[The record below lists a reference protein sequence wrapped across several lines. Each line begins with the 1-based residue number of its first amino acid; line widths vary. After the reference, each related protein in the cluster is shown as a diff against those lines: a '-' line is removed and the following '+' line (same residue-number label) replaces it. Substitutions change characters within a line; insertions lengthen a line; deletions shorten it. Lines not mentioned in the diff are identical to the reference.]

1 MLAVF
6 GSKAAR
12 HLLHSKIKKKLATQA
27 FLANRAANDF
37 SQTEEPRTL
46 LSCMNFPIS
55 FHIYGTEHSDELVPN
70 VTEADVAELN
80 QEFQTFFGDSCDD
93 SAHDSSTVIRSFPT
107 VELSSQDRTGLTHV
121 DSEGKASM
129 VDLSSFPLFP
139 RPCLYRLSESQF
151 DAAATASGR
160 VVLGREAFELVKA
173 NKVKK
178 GDVLSVAQLAGIQG
192 AKATSQIIPL
202 CHNIFLS
209 SVEVA
214 LDLEEEDAAVKI
226 TSTARTVGPTGVEM
240 EALTA
245 TAAAA
250 LTVYDMCKA
259 VSKDIVIRDILLES
273 KSGGRAGASPG
284 DEPPPAPIV
293 G

>member
-129 VDLSSFPLFP
+129 VDLSSVSL
-139 RPCLYRLSESQF
+139 LYNTLQTNS
-151 DAAATASGR
+151 
-160 VVLGREAFELVKA
+160 READRCAGSDGRRNGSFETEA
-173 NKVKK
+173 N
-178 GDVLSVAQLAGIQG
+178 SG
-192 AKATSQIIPL
+192 AVFYDPP
-202 CHNIFLS
+202 LS
-209 SVEVA
+209 SPMFVPLVRKP
-214 LDLEEEDAAVKI
+214 V
-226 TSTARTVGPTGVEM
+226 RRGQ
-240 EALTA
+240 
-245 TAAAA
+245 
-250 LTVYDMCKA
+250 
-259 VSKDIVIRDILLES
+259 LLPQGELFWDGKLS
-273 KSGGRAGASPG
+273 NL
-284 DEPPPAPIV
+284 
-293 G
+293 

>member
-1 MLAVF
+1 
-6 GSKAAR
+6 
-12 HLLHSKIKKKLATQA
+12 
-27 FLANRAANDF
+27 
-37 SQTEEPRTL
+37 
-46 LSCMNFPIS
+46 
-55 FHIYGTEHSDELVPN
+55 
-70 VTEADVAELN
+70 
-80 QEFQTFFGDSCDD
+80 
-93 SAHDSSTVIRSFPT
+93 
-107 VELSSQDRTGLTHV
+107 
-121 DSEGKASM
+121 
-129 VDLSSFPLFP
+129 
-139 RPCLYRLSESQF
+139 
-151 DAAATASGR
+151 
-160 VVLGREAFELVKA
+160 VKA

-273 KSGGRAGASPG
+273 KSGGKSGGFSRG
-284 DEPPPAPIV
+284 
-293 G
+293 